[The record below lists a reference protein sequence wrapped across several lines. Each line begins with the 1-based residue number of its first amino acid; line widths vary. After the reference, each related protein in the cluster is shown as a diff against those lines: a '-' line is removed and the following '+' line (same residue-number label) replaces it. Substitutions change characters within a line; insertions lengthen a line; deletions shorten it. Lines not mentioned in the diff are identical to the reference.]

1 MEEMTMR
8 MSIRLAFAA
17 GALALVPLTLPAA
30 AQTKVTIGYPTASDF
45 LPAFIAKEEGCFD
58 KHKIDATMTRIPIV
72 SNIPAALVAGSL
84 QIGMSTPTVML
95 QTREG
100 GLDLVGIA
108 GATRMVKANPSMSL
122 VMRKGVDVKT
132 AADVKG
138 KKIGVPGLNSV
149 ADVMFK
155 KWLKNNGVK
164 PEEVTFIEATFP
176 QMPDLLKGGTLDG
189 VVAVEPI
196 RSRIVGADIGYR
208 IPEEF
213 YVAVNPDSLLTL
225 WSATGAWAKANPE
238 VIKNFRAC
246 LAEGLASLKANPEKA
261 KEIEKKYLG
270 FTTPVYPTMALDLKA
285 DDFVFFVDLAKEMGL
300 IRKDVDVKT
309 LVVP

>member
-1 MEEMTMR
+1 MR
-8 MSIRLAFAA
+8 MSLRIVFAA
-17 GALALVPLTLPAA
+17 GALALVPLTPPAA
-30 AQTKVTIGYPTASDF
+30 AQTKVNIGYATASDF

-58 KHKIDATMTRIPIV
+58 KHKIDATLTRIPIAN
-72 SNIPAALVAGSL
+72 NIPAAITAGSL
-84 QIGMSTPTVML
+84 QIGMSTATILL
-95 QTREG
+95 QAREG
-100 GLDLVGIA
+100 GLDLVGVA
-108 GATRMVKANPSMSL
+108 GATRMLKNNPSISL
-122 VMRKGVDVKT
+122 VVRKGVDVKT

-138 KKIGVPGLNSV
+138 KKIGVPGFNSV

-164 PEEVTFIEATFP
+164 LEEVTFIETPFP
-176 QMPDLLKGGTLDG
+176 QMPDLLKGGTIDG

-196 RSRIVGADIGYR
+196 RSRIVGAGIGYR

-213 YVAVNPDSLLTL
+213 YVAVNPDTVLAF
-225 WSATGAWAKANPE
+225 WSANGAWAKANPE

-270 FTTPVYPTMALDLKA
+270 FNTPVYPTMALDLKGE
-285 DDFVFFVDLAKEMGL
+285 DFVFFAGLAKEMGL
-300 IRKDVDVKT
+300 TRKDVDVKT

>member
-1 MEEMTMR
+1 MR
-8 MSIRLAFAA
+8 KTATFSLA
-17 GALALVPLTLPAA
+17 ALALVLIPLAAA

-45 LPAFIAKEEGCFD
+45 LPAFVAKEEGCFD

-95 QTREG
+95 QAREG

-149 ADVMFK
+149 ADVMFR

-164 PEEVTFIEATFP
+164 LEDVTFIEATFP

-189 VVAVEPI
+189 VVVVEPI

-238 VIKNFRAC
+238 VVKNFRAC
-246 LAEGLASLKANPEKA
+246 LAEGLAWIKANPEKA
-261 KEIEKKYLG
+261 REVEKKYLG
-270 FTTPVYPTMALDLKA
+270 FTTPAYPTMVLDLKA
-285 DDFVFFVDLAKEMGL
+285 DDFKFFAELTKEMGL
-300 IRKDVDVKT
+300 TRKDVDIKT
-309 LVVP
+309 LVVQ

>member
-1 MEEMTMR
+1 MR
-8 MSIRLAFAA
+8 KTATLSIA
-17 GALALVPLTLPAA
+17 ALALALMALAA
-30 AQTKVTIGYPTASDF
+30 NAQTKVTIGYPTASDF
-45 LPAFIAKEEGCFD
+45 LPAFVAKEEGCFD
-58 KHKIDATMTRIPIV
+58 KHKIDATMTRMPIV
-72 SNIPAALVAGSL
+72 SNIPAALMAGSL

-95 QTREG
+95 QAREG

-108 GATRMVKANPSMSL
+108 GGTRMVKDNPSMSL

-138 KKIGVPGLNSV
+138 KKIGVPGINSV
-149 ADVMFK
+149 ADVMFR

-164 PEEVTFIEATFP
+164 LEDVTFIEATFP

-189 VVAVEPI
+189 VVVVEPI

-246 LAEGLASLKANPEKA
+246 LAEGLAWIKANPEKA
-261 KEIEKKYLG
+261 REVEKKYLG
-270 FTTPVYPTMALDLKA
+270 FITPTYPTMVIDMKA
-285 DDFVFFVDLAKEMGL
+285 DDFRFFADLTKEMGL
-300 IRKDVDVKT
+300 TRKDVDIKT
-309 LVVP
+309 LVVQ

>member
-1 MEEMTMR
+1 MR
-8 MSIRLAFAA
+8 MKLFIASLALAFGPMSAP
-17 GALALVPLTLPAA
+17 VA

-58 KHKIDATMTRIPIV
+58 KHKIDATMTRMPIV

-122 VMRKGVDVKT
+122 VMRKGVEVKT

-270 FTTPVYPTMALDLKA
+270 FNTPVYPTMALDLKA
-285 DDFVFFVDLAKEMGL
+285 EDFVFFVELAKEMGL
-300 IRKDVDVKT
+300 IRKDIDVKS

>member
-1 MEEMTMR
+1 MR
-8 MSIRLAFAA
+8 KTAALAVV
-17 GALALVPLTLPAA
+17 ALALVLASLAA
-30 AQTKVTIGYPTASDF
+30 NAQTKVNIGYATASDF
-45 LPAFIAKEEGCFD
+45 LPAFVAKEEGCFD
-58 KHKIDATMTRIPIV
+58 KNKVDATMTRIPIAN
-72 SNIPAALVAGSL
+72 NIPAALVSGSL
-84 QIGMSTPTVML
+84 QIGMSTPTILL
-95 QTREG
+95 QAREG

-138 KKIGVPGLNSV
+138 KKIGVPGINSV

-155 KWLKNNGVK
+155 KWLKNSGIK
-164 PEEVTFIEATFP
+164 LQEVTFIETPFP
-176 QMPDLLKGGTLDG
+176 QMPDLLKSGTIDG

-225 WSATGAWAKANPE
+225 WSATGAWAKANPD
-238 VIKNFRAC
+238 VIKSFRAC
-246 LAEGLASLKANPEKA
+246 LAEGLAWIKANPEKA
-261 KEIEKKYLG
+261 RDVEKKYLG
-270 FTTPVYPTMALDLKA
+270 FTTPTYPTMALDLKA
-285 DDFVFFVDLAKEMGL
+285 DDFTFFAELTKEMGL
-300 IRKDVDVKT
+300 TRKDIDIKT
-309 LVVP
+309 LIIP

>member
-1 MEEMTMR
+1 
-8 MSIRLAFAA
+8 MSKFLKLTIAA
-17 GALALVPLTLPAA
+17 TALALAAQIGPAA
-30 AQTKVTIGYPTASDF
+30 AQTKINIGYATAADF

-58 KHKIDATMTRIPIV
+58 KHKIDATLTRMPIV
-72 SNIPAALVAGSL
+72 SNIPAALIAGSL
-84 QIGMSTPTVML
+84 QIGMSTPTVLL
-95 QTREG
+95 QAKEG
-100 GLDLVGIA
+100 GLDLVGVA
-108 GATRMVKANPSMSL
+108 GASRMLKANPSMSL
-122 VMRKGVDVKT
+122 VVRKGAEVKT

-164 PEEVTFIEATFP
+164 LEEVTFIETPFP
-176 QMPDLLKGGTLDG
+176 QMPDLLKGGTVDG

-213 YVAVNPDSLLTL
+213 YVAVHPDTLLAF
-225 WSATGAWAKANPE
+225 WSATGDWAKANPE

-261 KEIEKKYLG
+261 KEVEKKYLG
-270 FTTPVYPTMALDLKA
+270 FNTPVMPTMALELKPE
-285 DDFVFFVDLAKEMGL
+285 DFVFFTGLAKEMGL
-300 IRKDVDVKT
+300 TRKDIDVKT

>member
-1 MEEMTMR
+1 MR
-8 MSIRLAFAA
+8 LSLKLSVAMAAFA
-17 GALALVPLTLPAA
+17 LAPLTVPAA
-30 AQTKVTIGYPTASDF
+30 AQTKINIGYPTASDF

-58 KHKIDATMTRIPIV
+58 KHKIDATMTRMPIV
-72 SNIPAALVAGSL
+72 SNIPAALIAGSL

-95 QTREG
+95 QAREG

-122 VMRKGVDVKT
+122 VMRKGVNVTT

-149 ADVMFK
+149 ADVMFR
-155 KWLKNNGVK
+155 KWLKNNGVRL
-164 PEEVTFIEATFP
+164 EDVTFIEATFP

-225 WSATGAWAKANPE
+225 WSATSAWAKANPE
-238 VIKNFRAC
+238 VVKNFRAC
-246 LAEGLASLKANPEKA
+246 LAEGLASLRKDPEKA

-270 FTTPVYPTMALDLKA
+270 FTTPVYPTHALDLKA
-285 DDFVFFVDLAKEMGL
+285 DDFVFFAGLAKEMGL
-300 IRKDVDVKT
+300 TRQDVDVKT

>member
-1 MEEMTMR
+1 MR
-8 MSIRLAFAA
+8 MSFAFAFAA
-17 GALALVPLTLPAA
+17 GALALASLSAPAV
-30 AQTKVTIGYPTASDF
+30 AQTKVNIGYPTASDF
-45 LPAFIAKEEGCFD
+45 LPAFIAKEEGCFE
-58 KHKIDATMTRIPIV
+58 KHKIDATMTRMPIV
-72 SNIPAALVAGSL
+72 SNIPASLVAGSL

-95 QTREG
+95 QAREG

-108 GATRMVKANPSMSL
+108 GGTRMVKANPSMSL

-149 ADVMFK
+149 ADVMFR

-164 PEEVTFIEATFP
+164 LEDVTFIEATFP

-189 VVAVEPI
+189 VVVVEPI

-213 YVAVNPDSLLTL
+213 YVSVNPDSLLTL

-238 VIKNFRAC
+238 VIKNFRTC

-261 KEIEKKYLG
+261 REIEKKYLG
-270 FTTPVYPTMALDLKA
+270 FTTPTYPTMALDLKA
-285 DDFVFFVDLAKEMGL
+285 EDFVFFANLTKEMGL
-300 IRKDVDVKT
+300 TRKDVDVKT

>member
-1 MEEMTMR
+1 MR
-8 MSIRLAFAA
+8 KTATFSLA
-17 GALALVPLTLPAA
+17 ALALALMPLASA

-45 LPAFIAKEEGCFD
+45 LPAFVAKEEGCFD
-58 KHKIDATMTRIPIV
+58 KHKIDATMTRMPIV
-72 SNIPAALVAGSL
+72 SNIPAALMAGSL

-95 QTREG
+95 QAREG

-132 AADVKG
+132 AAEVKG
-138 KKIGVPGLNSV
+138 KKIGVPGINSV
-149 ADVMFK
+149 ADVMFR

-164 PEEVTFIEATFP
+164 LEDVTFIEATFP

-189 VVAVEPI
+189 VVVVEPI

-238 VIKNFRAC
+238 VIKSFRAC
-246 LAEGLASLKANPEKA
+246 LAEGLAWIKANPEKA
-261 KEIEKKYLG
+261 RDVEKKYLG
-270 FTTPVYPTMALDLKA
+270 FTTPTYPTMVLDLKA
-285 DDFVFFVDLAKEMGL
+285 DDFKFFAELTKEMGL
-300 IRKDVDVKT
+300 TRKDVDIKT

>member
-8 MSIRLAFAA
+8 MSFAFAFA
-17 GALALVPLTLPAA
+17 TGALALATLSAPAV
-30 AQTKVTIGYPTASDF
+30 AQTKVNIGYPTASDF
-45 LPAFIAKEEGCFD
+45 LPAFIAKEEGCFE
-58 KHKIDATMTRIPIV
+58 KHKIDATMTRMPIV
-72 SNIPAALVAGSL
+72 SNIPASLVAGSL

-95 QTREG
+95 QAREG

-108 GATRMVKANPSMSL
+108 GGTRMVKANPSMSL

-149 ADVMFK
+149 ADVMFR

-164 PEEVTFIEATFP
+164 LEDVTFIEATFP

-189 VVAVEPI
+189 VVVVEPI

-261 KEIEKKYLG
+261 REIEKKYLG
-270 FTTPVYPTMALDLKA
+270 FTTPTYPTMALDLKA
-285 DDFVFFVDLAKEMGL
+285 EDFVFFANLTKEMGL
-300 IRKDVDVKT
+300 TRKDVDVKT

>member
-1 MEEMTMR
+1 MEEMPMR
-8 MSIRLAFAA
+8 KTATFSLA
-17 GALALVPLTLPAA
+17 ALALALMPLASA

-45 LPAFIAKEEGCFD
+45 LPAFVAKEEGCFD
-58 KHKIDATMTRIPIV
+58 KHKIDATMTRMPIV
-72 SNIPAALVAGSL
+72 SNIPAALMAGSL

-95 QTREG
+95 QAREG

-122 VMRKGVDVKT
+122 VMRKGVDVKA

-138 KKIGVPGLNSV
+138 KKIGVPGINSV
-149 ADVMFK
+149 ADVMFR

-164 PEEVTFIEATFP
+164 LEDVTFIEATFP

-189 VVAVEPI
+189 VVVVEPI

-238 VIKNFRAC
+238 VIKSFRAC
-246 LAEGLASLKANPEKA
+246 LAEGLAWIKANPEKA
-261 KEIEKKYLG
+261 RDVEKKYLG
-270 FTTPVYPTMALDLKA
+270 FTTPTYPTMVLDLKA
-285 DDFVFFVDLAKEMGL
+285 DDFKFFAELTKEMGL
-300 IRKDVDVKT
+300 TRKDVDIKT

>member
-1 MEEMTMR
+1 MR
-8 MSIRLAFAA
+8 KTATLALAA
-17 GALALVPLTLPAA
+17 LALALVPLAA
-30 AQTKVTIGYPTASDF
+30 NAQTKVNIGYATASDF
-45 LPAFIAKEEGCFD
+45 LPAFVAKEEGCFD
-58 KHKIDATMTRIPIV
+58 RNKIDATMTRIPIAN
-72 SNIPAALVAGSL
+72 NIPAALVSSSL
-84 QIGMSTPTVML
+84 QIGMSTPTILL
-95 QTREG
+95 QAREG

-138 KKIGVPGLNSV
+138 KKIGVPGINSV

-155 KWLKNNGVK
+155 KWLKNSGVK
-164 PEEVTFIEATFP
+164 LQEVTFIETPFP
-176 QMPDLLKGGTLDG
+176 QMPDLLKSGTIDG

-238 VIKNFRAC
+238 VIKSFRAC
-246 LAEGLASLKANPEKA
+246 LAEGLAWIKANPEKA
-261 KEIEKKYLG
+261 RDVEKKYLG
-270 FTTPVYPTMALDLKA
+270 FTTPTYPTMALDLKA
-285 DDFVFFVDLAKEMGL
+285 DDFKFFAELTKEMGL
-300 IRKDVDVKT
+300 TRKDIDIKT
-309 LVVP
+309 LVIP

>member
-58 KHKIDATMTRIPIV
+58 KHKIDATMTRI
-72 SNIPAALVAGSL
+72 